1 MQEKKKWEN
10 RIPLLASFLIP
21 LLIALIVCMD
31 HEVFPFG
38 DRCILHVDMYHQY
51 CPFFTE
57 FMNKLKAGDSLL
69 YSWSIGLGADFVS
82 LYAYYLAS
90 PLNWL
95 IVFCPKGYVIE
106 FMTLLV
112 LLKIALCGLTF
123 GYFLKSKYE
132 KNNQR

>member
-21 LLIALIVCMD
+21 LLIALIVCID

-57 FMNKLKAGDSLL
+57 FMNKLKEINDNNSTSYKYGERS
-69 YSWSIGLGADFVS
+69 
-82 LYAYYLAS
+82 
-90 PLNWL
+90 
-95 IVFCPKGYVIE
+95 
-106 FMTLLV
+106 
-112 LLKIALCGLTF
+112 CGLVVSHTNANAVE
-123 GYFLKSKYE
+123 YCKNCCAWICEKCAKAHSKYISFT
-132 KNNQR
+132 KHKRMKYKIDMY